1 MRQQKNENIS
11 MTLKFRMAELLLYP
25 QDMVSKDISS
35 DVLIIIL
42 KNWYFLIVPQQN
54 KYTI

>member
-11 MTLKFRMAELLLYP
+11 MTSKFRMAELLLYP